1 MLTRLL
7 KNAGA
12 LNATL
17 VVSILAGILATFFS
31 VKHLRYGLL
40 RDRHWVSNNAVVTAL
55 FSSTR
60 RWLLPFR

>member
-17 VVSILAGILATFFS
+17 VVSILAGILATFF
-31 VKHLRYGLL
+31 
-40 RDRHWVSNNAVVTAL
+40 
-55 FSSTR
+55 FS
-60 RWLLPFR
+60 